1 MKYYDSHAHLDLFLQ
16 KTGVLKGG
24 REIDFERISQAELKE
39 ISYQKTDLESIIKNH
54 ELIIQPTISTNNF
67 YLNYHLFQ
75 AEKRVVFLLGS
86 HPDMV
91 NDDFDIMSYLD
102 QQKKALDFITSNNLI
117 AKKQLV
123 GIGEVGLDYF
133 HIKTPLGQKKQR
145 EFFQTQIDLAV
156 SLSLPLV
163 IHCRDSFGD
172 LFRILEKNPLIH
184 GKFLIHCFTGG
195 LSELEKVLEM
205 NGFVAFGGVTTYNS
219 AKDLQE
225 VVKLCPMDRFTLETD
240 LPFLSPI
247 PKRGEVCLPE
257 YIDYTAQKVADIKG
271 ISKEEVWVTSRNT
284 VKSLFGV

>member
-24 REIDFERISQAELKE
+24 REIDVERISQAELKE
-39 ISYQKTDLESIIKNH
+39 ISYQKSDLESFIKNH

-91 NDDFDIMSYLD
+91 NDEFDIDNYLE
-102 QQKKALDFITSNNLI
+102 QQKKALNFIASKNLI
-117 AKKQLV
+117 AKKHLV

-133 HIKTPLGQKKQR
+133 HIKTRLGQQKQR
-145 EFFQTQIDLAV
+145 EFFQTQIELAI

-163 IHCRDSFGD
+163 IHCRDSFED
-172 LFRILEKNPLIH
+172 LFGILEKNPEIH

-195 LSELEKVLEM
+195 VSELEKVLAM
-205 NGFVAFGGVTTYNS
+205 GGCVAFGGVATYNS

-225 VVKLCPMDRFTLETD
+225 AVKLCPIDRFTLETD

-257 YIDYTAQKVADIKG
+257 YITFTTQKIATLQDIS
-271 ISKEEVWVTSRNT
+271 IDDVWIKSRTTLKN
-284 VKSLFGV
+284 LFGV

>member
-16 KTGVLKGG
+16 KTGILKGG
-24 REIDFERISQAELKE
+24 REIDVERISQAELKE
-39 ISYQKTDLESIIKNH
+39 ISYQTSDLESFIENH

-75 AEKRVVFLLGS
+75 VEKRVVFLLGS

-91 NDDFDIMSYLD
+91 NDDFDIMGYLD
-102 QQKKALDFITSNNLI
+102 QQKKALDFVASKNLI
-117 AKKQLV
+117 TKKQLV

-133 HIKTPLGQKKQR
+133 HIKTPLGQQKQR

-163 IHCRDSFGD
+163 IHCRDSFED
-172 LFRILEKNPLIH
+172 LFGILGKNPEIH

-195 LSELEKVLEM
+195 VSELKKVLAM
-205 NGFVAFGGVTTYNS
+205 GGFVAFGGVATYNS

-247 PKRGEVCLPE
+247 PKRGEVCLPQ

-271 ISKEEVWVTSRNT
+271 ASKEEVWVTSRNT
-284 VKSLFGV
+284 VKSLFRV